1 MKADEFIREVDE
13 ELRQERLW
21 KLWQRFGPY
30 VIGVAVA
37 VVLATAAKVGLET
50 WRDKRLQ
57 EQANAFARAQAF
69 YATDPARAAAA
80 FRELAGSADA
90 GFASLARLM
99 AAAAL
104 VEAGEREE
112 AVAVLEENAAAGTDP
127 ALDQLSA
134 LFAAAYRLDD
144 GDPDALRARLA
155 PLEKPDAVFRHSAR
169 EHEAV
174 LAIRTGDR
182 ARARALVREI
192 LDDATAPAGQKQRL
206 RELLELLGP
215 EAPSS

>member
-1 MKADEFIREVDE
+1 MKADQFIREVEE

-37 VVLATAAKVGLET
+37 VVLATAGKVGWES

-57 EQANAFARAQAF
+57 EQANAFAAAQAL
-69 YATDPARAAAA
+69 YATDPAAAAA
-80 FRELAGSADA
+80 KFRELAASADA

-104 VEAGEREE
+104 MEAGRRAE
-112 AVAVLEENAAAGTDP
+112 AVAVLKENAAAGTDP
-127 ALDQLSA
+127 ALDQVSA
-134 LFAAAYRLDD
+134 LFAVEYRLDD
-144 GDPDALRARLA
+144 GDAQALRAELA
-155 PLEKPDAVFRHSAR
+155 PLAKPDAVFRHSAR

-174 LAIRTGDR
+174 LAMRSGDPE
-182 ARARALVREI
+182 RARALSKEI
-192 LDDATAPAGQKQRL
+192 VDDATAPPGQKSRL
-206 RELLELLGP
+206 RELLEILGP

>member
-1 MKADEFIREVDE
+1 VKADEFIREVDE
-13 ELRQERLW
+13 ELRRERLW
-21 KLWQRFGPY
+21 RLWQRFGPY

-37 VVLATAAKVGLET
+37 VVLATAAKVGWER

-57 EQANAFARAQAF
+57 EQADAFAQAQALQ
-69 YATDPARAAAA
+69 AADPAQAAAK
-80 FRELAGSADA
+80 FRELAESADA

-104 VEAGEREE
+104 MEAGRRDE
-112 AVAVLEENAAAGTDP
+112 AVAVLRENVEAGLDP
-127 ALDQLSA
+127 ALGQVSA
-134 LFAAAYRLDD
+134 LFAAEYRLDD
-144 GDPDALRARLA
+144 DDPAALRAELA
-155 PLEKPDAVFRHSAR
+155 PLERPDAVFRHGAR

-182 ARARALVREI
+182 ARARALLQDI
-192 LDDATAPAGQKQRL
+192 LEDATAPAGQKQRL
-206 RELLELLGP
+206 RELLEIIGP